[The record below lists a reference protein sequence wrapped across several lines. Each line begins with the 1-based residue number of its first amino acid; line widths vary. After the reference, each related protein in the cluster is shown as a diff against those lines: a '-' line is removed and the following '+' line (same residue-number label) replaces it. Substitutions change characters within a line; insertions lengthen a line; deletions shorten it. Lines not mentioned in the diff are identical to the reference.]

1 MFIYPRPSLKCTS
14 DTDIVIFILTLSH
27 FVIDTYLQIINNK
40 SNLLSR
46 HVEQQ
51 IHNLQWIMGNDLDH
65 YDVNRTGGF
74 FFSPIDPQ
82 MNSILPEILIY
93 LINSLRNPYCGY

>member
-1 MFIYPRPSLKCTS
+1 MFIYPRPSLKCTG
-14 DTDIVIFILTLSH
+14 DTDIVIFIISH

-74 FFSPIDPQ
+74 FSHLL
-82 MNSILPEILIY
+82 ILK
-93 LINSLRNPYCGY
+93 